1 MNKALSFVIKFYH
14 QIENLGI
21 NENLTYREKREIIA
35 LNNVNLGII
44 VLLFFL
50 IIINFLGGNY
60 FAAGVEILAVIF
72 GCFPYFYF
80 QNKSKFQIAKN
91 ILFSLTIVSC
101 VSIAL
106 VAVLN
111 HRKVN
116 TEFVLFGI
124 ALSSVLYYDGWK
136 KKTAYT
142 ACVIFYFS
150 IRSIK
155 FLTWD
160 ERTGSD
166 FTFEIINASVVFFT
180 IYLISNLY
188 KMYFQ
193 HYERELTKSN
203 KELSELNAQ
212 KNKMFAIIAHDLRAP
227 LGNVN
232 QILAMAAEGNLTNT
246 EIEQTL
252 EKLSSNAYAT
262 SELLDNLL
270 NWASSQM
277 KGAAVKK
284 INFDLMSSVQR
295 KILLFWQM
303 SKQKGVYLENKIQNE
318 IFVYADINM
327 IDTVLRNLV
336 SNAVKFCRQGDSISI
351 SAESDNNMIKVC
363 VADTGIGIT
372 EEHQKLIFDDIT
384 FTVRGT
390 ANEKGT
396 GLGLPLCKDFVER
409 NGGNIWVESSFGKGS
424 RFYFTLPSGSVN

>member
-1 MNKALSFVIKFYH
+1 
-14 QIENLGI
+14 
-21 NENLTYREKREIIA
+21 
-35 LNNVNLGII
+35 
-44 VLLFFL
+44 
-50 IIINFLGGNY
+50 
-60 FAAGVEILAVIF
+60 
-72 GCFPYFYF
+72 
-80 QNKSKFQIAKN
+80 
-91 ILFSLTIVSC
+91 
-101 VSIAL
+101 
-106 VAVLN
+106 
-111 HRKVN
+111 
-116 TEFVLFGI
+116 
-124 ALSSVLYYDGWK
+124 LYYDGWK